1 MQLLRVFG
9 NVFPAATGVSCVSPV
24 FCKQPICAMDLA
36 DSFLNNLA
44 SIAFTIV
51 KNASIVA
58 KEVQVVHWMKI

>member
-1 MQLLRVFG
+1 
-9 NVFPAATGVSCVSPV
+9 
-24 FCKQPICAMDLA
+24 MDLS

-58 KEVQVVHWMKI
+58 KEVQVVQWINM